1 MKTFILLLS
10 LLSPTIMAS
19 PSPTSLEVPKQDD
32 LTSINQSLKVIS
44 RSQAFGMWQ
53 SRNPSKFISDSDIP
67 KIAFKAFEEARRRG
81 LSIDQS
87 RSIAIVFG
95 NLIRSY
101 QGDSFNGWRSS
112 IGQVYLLFV
121 DDFDQDLGESIFGLL
136 GAIDFGDIAD
146 IIAQIIALIQ
156 LFI

>member
-1 MKTFILLLS
+1 
-10 LLSPTIMAS
+10 MA
-19 PSPTSLEVPKQDD
+19 SLEVPKQEY

-53 SRNPSKFISDSDIP
+53 SRKPSKFISDSDVS

-87 RSIAIVFG
+87 RTIAIGFG
-95 NLIRSY
+95 NLIHSY
-101 QGDSFNGWRSS
+101 QGNSFDDWRSS

-121 DDFDQDLGESIFGLL
+121 DDFDQDLGQSIFGLL
-136 GAIDFGDIAD
+136 GAIDFGNIAD
-146 IIAQIIALIQ
+146 IIAQIIAIIQ